1 VKTTNA
7 SLLGRL
13 VRSVN
18 YRLTSRVS
26 QRGLPGFIDD
36 QLRRVAGNG
45 ARPRILTVGAG
56 GPLGGRVERLRDAAD
71 VVSVDIDPARG
82 PDVVASF
89 TDLAPFGANRFDAV
103 FAMEV
108 LEHVTEPHLAI
119 AEAHRVL
126 KPGGVLVASTP
137 FIFEQHDTP
146 HDYYRY
152 TRFGL
157 EHLLRAFRER
167 TIVAR
172 SGYFTAAIV
181 PLMRLSHRDSVRD
194 LAVGTAAVAF
204 AYACYPAVAALD
216 WWIESDEATVGFTI
230 VAVK

>member
-1 VKTTNA
+1 MTATA

-13 VRSVN
+13 VRRVN
-18 YRLTSRVS
+18 YRLTTRVS
-26 QRGLPGFIDD
+26 HRRLPGFIDD

-45 ARPRILTVGAG
+45 ARARILNVGAG
-56 GPLGGRVERLRDAAD
+56 GALGGRIERLRDRAD
-71 VVSVDIDPARG
+71 VVSIDIDPARK
-82 PDVVASF
+82 PDVVASV
-89 TDLAPFGANRFDAV
+89 TDLAPFPSASFDAV

-108 LEHVTEPHLAI
+108 LEHVTAPHLAI

-126 KPGGVLVASTP
+126 RPGGVLVASTP

-152 TRFGL
+152 NRFGL
-157 EHLLRAFRER
+157 EYLLRDFRER

-172 SGYFTAAIV
+172 SGYFTSAIV

-194 LAVGTAAVAF
+194 LAVGTAAVVF
-204 AYACYPAVAALD
+204 AYACFPAVAALD
-216 WWIESDEATVGFTI
+216 WWIESDEATIGFTI